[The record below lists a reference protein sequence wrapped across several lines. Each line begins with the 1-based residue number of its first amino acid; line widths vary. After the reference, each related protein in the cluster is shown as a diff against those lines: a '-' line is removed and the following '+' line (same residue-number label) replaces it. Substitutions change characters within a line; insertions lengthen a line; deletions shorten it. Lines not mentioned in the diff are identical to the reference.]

1 MIDTLLIKGFLQPVL
16 LKEGYIFE
24 VAKLNS
30 FVSCLLTEQ
39 LFWMLLA
46 VLWWPRE
53 TLYAGL

>member
-39 LFWMLLA
+39 LFWDVIGGAM
-46 VLWWPRE
+46 VV
-53 TLYAGL
+53 